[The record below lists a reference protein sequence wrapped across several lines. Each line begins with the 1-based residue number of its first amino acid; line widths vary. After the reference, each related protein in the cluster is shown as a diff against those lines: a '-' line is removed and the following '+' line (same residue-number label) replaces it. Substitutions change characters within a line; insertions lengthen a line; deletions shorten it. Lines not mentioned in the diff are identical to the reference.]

1 MNKDFWKTLYAWL
14 ETARLEDITAKR
26 QQVQQLLRQSNDA
39 GFKADIRRV
48 LRLLDEELL
57 ARAELANVMRFAV
70 AR

>member
-1 MNKDFWKTLYAWL
+1 MNNDFWKTLYAWL

-57 ARAELANVMRFAV
+57 ARAELANVMRFAM

>member
-1 MNKDFWKTLYAWL
+1 MNHDFWKTLYAWL

-57 ARAELANVMRFAV
+57 ARAELANVMRFAM